1 MDELPELYQEL
12 ADLKRKEEMYHTLLS
27 TIPDLVCITDL
38 KGVVQFI
45 NEAGVRLSGFS
56 KARDILGHNILDFVV
71 PSQRE
76 IVLERLKN
84 FDSLSAGPFEFLLRS
99 PFSAEPVPFEII
111 RNILRDPDNHPT
123 GFVYICRDIRQRKDD
138 ALQIKRHSRL
148 LQGVSEA
155 IAAMLM
161 EDNVEAAMNKTL
173 AILGESTRVDRVYL
187 FRNHVDPEGKE
198 LLVSQIYEWTNGT
211 VSVELHN
218 PDLQNIRYTDLPDM
232 FYRELSHDRI
242 VTGLASELSGLL
254 KEILDAQQVLS
265 VLLVPVMI
273 GDGFWGFVG
282 FDDCHTERIWSEA
295 DISVLKAAAA
305 GIGGAIYREGT
316 HRELETAYLKAEE
329 SDRLKSSLLANMS
342 HEFRTPMTGILGF
355 AEMIYNES
363 ESSDIKQMGAY
374 ILTSAKRLMNT
385 LDAMIKLSEIESGLS
400 NSDLNQEQVELNTL
414 ILSCIS
420 DSVFK
425 ASRKNLPIE
434 FRKADPLYVVLD
446 PNYTK
451 QILNH
456 LLDNAIKFT
465 QQGEIRINTGIQTIS
480 GTEMLVISV
489 SDTGIGIPS
498 EYHQTI
504 FHEFRQVSE
513 GLGRHH
519 EGSGL
524 GLTIAG
530 KIADLLGG
538 TITLNSEP
546 GRGSTFNLCLPYI
559 PWTPGVESPKTILHP
574 FSQNLQDYSLSL
586 EKNLPE
592 ILLVEDNDVNI
603 QLVMAYLRGICK
615 VDYAMYGLKAVQMS
629 KVNSYRL
636 ILMDINLGAGM
647 DGLETAREIR
657 KIPGYQNTPIVA
669 VTGFT
674 LLGERDRL
682 LEGGCTHYIP
692 KPFDKNSLVEL
703 CLRIL
708 NE

>member
-1 MDELPELYQEL
+1 MEELPELYQEL

-38 KGVVQFI
+38 NGRVQFI
-45 NEAGVRLSGFS
+45 NEAGVRLSGFA
-56 KARDILGHNILDFVV
+56 KARDILGQNIIDFVV

-84 FDSLSAGPFEFLLRS
+84 PDSGTKGPFEFLLRT
-99 PFSAEPVPFEII
+99 PFSPVPVPFEII
-111 RNILRDPDNHPT
+111 RNTLHDSDNKPT
-123 GFVYICRDIRQRKDD
+123 GFVYICRDIRQHKED

-155 IAAMLM
+155 ISVMLL

-173 AILGESTRVDRVYL
+173 AILGESSRVDRVYL
-187 FRNHVDPEGKE
+187 FRNHLDPEGKE
-198 LLVSQIYEWTNGT
+198 LLVSQIYEWTSGL

-218 PDLQNIRYTDLPDM
+218 PSLQNLPYADLPES
-232 FYRELSHDRI
+232 FYHELSNDRI
-242 VTGLASELSGLL
+242 VTGLASELDGLL
-254 KEILDAQQVLS
+254 RTILDAQQVLS

-400 NSDLNQEQVELNTL
+400 NSDLNQENVELNTI

-434 FRKADPLYVVLD
+434 FRKLDPMYVVLD

-456 LLDNAIKFT
+456 LIDNAIKFT
-465 QQGEIRINTGIQTIS
+465 QTGEIRLNAEIQTIA
-480 GTEMLVISV
+480 GTEMVVISV
-489 SDTGIGIPS
+489 TDTGIGVPA

-530 KIADLLGG
+530 KIAAMLGG
-538 TITLNSEP
+538 TITLSSIP
-546 GRGSTFNLCLPYI
+546 GQGSTFRLCLPYVPWI
-559 PWTPGVESPKTILHP
+559 PGAD
-574 FSQNLQDYSLSL
+574 SQKRIAQSFNQSSHEYSLSL
-586 EKNLPE
+586 EQELPE
-592 ILLVEDNDVNI
+592 VLLVEDNDVNI
-603 QLVMAYLRGICK
+603 QLVSAYLRGICK
-615 VDYAMYGLKAVQMS
+615 VDHAMYGLKAIQLA
-629 KVNSYRL
+629 KVTAYRL
-636 ILMDINLGAGM
+636 ILMDINLGPGM
-647 DGLETAREIR
+647 DGLETAKEIR

-682 LEGGCTHYIP
+682 LVGGCTHYIP
-692 KPFDKNSLVEL
+692 KPFDKSTLVEL
-703 CLRIL
+703 CMSIL